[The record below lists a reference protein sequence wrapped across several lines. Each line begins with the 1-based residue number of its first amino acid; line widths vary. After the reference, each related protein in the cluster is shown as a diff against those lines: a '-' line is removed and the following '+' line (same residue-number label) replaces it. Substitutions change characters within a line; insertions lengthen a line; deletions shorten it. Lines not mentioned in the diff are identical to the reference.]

1 MQCLSLVVAWMLAVW
16 PALATAHELEAHP
29 PFDALANMIVEL
41 DDAALELNLAPVTG
55 SALVETLA
63 IERERHPWRRLHMA
77 DAGAARFAEVL
88 KREPDLHPPVLVSPA
103 ARALV
108 PDAFRLI
115 EAPAEVDG
123 QSDSA
128 ALVFSGAWDE
138 VLLDYAAA
146 RGLAVEALVTLG
158 PAFDA
163 DQVTLEGNAPWT
175 ILWIALVLPDEA
187 GQASARVQLERAHEA
202 IVAAV
207 KRERQANVDAS
218 IDAAAESRALQAA
231 AAKCAAVPETSLLD
245 WLGVE
250 WLAKDNRVALKCA
263 LDIAGSGV
271 AAEWMATLPGL
282 QALLDEGTRALDD
295 AAQLERLASAL
306 RHLNVSDETKPDLL
320 ALLLDPEQASW
331 VAERKAAPEAFLAMA
346 RLRFAAL
353 EGLHAFPSAAQL
365 LAYNVFKPELGRQEF
380 VDAAQLDAAQ

>member
-1 MQCLSLVVAWMLAVW
+1 M
-16 PALATAHELEAHP
+16 
-29 PFDALANMIVEL
+29 
-41 DDAALELNLAPVTG
+41 
-55 SALVETLA
+55 
-63 IERERHPWRRLHMA
+63 RRLS
-77 DAGAARFAEVL
+77 R
-88 KREPDLHPPVLVSPA
+88 RS
-103 ARALV
+103 
-108 PDAFRLI
+108 
-115 EAPAEVDG
+115 
-123 QSDSA
+123 SA
-128 ALVFSGAWDE
+128 NAKPTS
-138 VLLDYAAA
+138 
-146 RGLAVEALVTLG
+146 TL
-158 PAFDA
+158 PLMRP
-163 DQVTLEGNAPWT
+163 Q
-175 ILWIALVLPDEA
+175 
-187 GQASARVQLERAHEA
+187 
-202 IVAAV
+202 
-207 KRERQANVDAS
+207 
-218 IDAAAESRALQAA
+218 SRAPCRRPPQ
-231 AAKCAAVPETSLLD
+231 KCAAVPETSLLD

-306 RHLNVSDETKPDLL
+306 RHLNVSDETKPDLV